1 MKACTQCG
9 KCCTNEM
16 YMNTLEIDGVDV
28 KRWRRQGRDD
38 ILAHIEVIGRTKAD
52 PWADAWFT
60 KAGNSVKGCPFVR
73 KIRGA
78 DRYTCTIYDTRP
90 QVCRSYPHSVD
101 QMAAAGCEML
111 EPGDTDAD
119 VDRFMGRPP
128 TIAND

>member
-1 MKACTQCG
+1 
-9 KCCTNEM
+9 M
-16 YMNTLEIDGVDV
+16 YMNTLDIDGADV
-28 KRWRRQGRDD
+28 KRWRRQGRYD

-60 KAGNSVKGCPFVR
+60 KAGNSVKRCPFVR
-73 KIRGA
+73 KVRGT

-101 QMAAAGCEML
+101 QMAADGCEML

-119 VDRFMGRPP
+119 
-128 TIAND
+128 IARIISAKAAAR